1 MGSYIPFTNIDNKDQ
16 FKVHTIPKAGIPS
29 LKPLPTPHRFLAGNT
44 DEILPGTAPLSLSH
58 GPAIGHAARTL
69 GFGGVG
75 LVFCSHRA
83 LREGETPCQTVPGR
97 PDTACPC
104 HIHRAQGPCWPG
116 RHPSPSLNL
125 VPDSRFQAGERPPHQ
140 DSLLEPATTSHL
152 AFLLLLLLVSIHPP
166 NGGRTCFSLPVQ
178 VSCKRPLPQHDSV
191 CFHYYLPFL
200 LVATVS
206 MHSEHSHRAVTR
218 IDQFSTHSNT
228 AKCVIPTLLPHRR
241 YLCRGSGRPAKRRC
255 SQPGALPS
263 CPACYFTFSVT
274 LVAMYNSCLDFSACP
289 SVCALRI

>member
-1 MGSYIPFTNIDNKDQ
+1 MDK
-16 FKVHTIPKAGIPS
+16 
-29 LKPLPTPHRFLAGNT
+29 
-44 DEILPGTAPLSLSH
+44 ILPGTAPLSLRH

-125 VPDSRFQAGERPPHQ
+125 VPDSRFQAGERPAHQ
-140 DSLLEPATTSHL
+140 DSLLEPATASHP
-152 AFLLLLLLVSIHPP
+152 AFLLVLWLVSIHPP
-166 NGGRTCFSLPVQ
+166 KGGRTCFSLPVQ
-178 VSCKRPLPQHDSV
+178 VSCKRPLPQHDGV
-191 CFHYYLPFL
+191 CFHYYLSFS

-206 MHSEHSHRAVTR
+206 PHSFSECSELSHVSASFLRSLTPPNAS
-218 IDQFSTHSNT
+218 F
-228 AKCVIPTLLPHRR
+228 PPPPHRR

-255 SQPGALPS
+255 SQPGALPATILS
-263 CPACYFTFSVT
+263 Y
-274 LVAMYNSCLDFSACP
+274 
-289 SVCALRI
+289 